1 MDAWVYLAHGQVFA
15 NSQSGNLVLMA
26 IALAGGN
33 TARAVTHLPSL
44 LAFIIGMLASR
55 RSGLAL
61 KRRRLN
67 SRNVRPAAECVILVA
82 LWPFVH
88 RMPDR
93 AVTACVGLIAGVQMT
108 SLSHIGASRNLRQT
122 VQVIGIACL
131 LRHSPQ

>member
-67 SRNVRPAAECVILVA
+67 SRNVRPAAECVMLVA
-82 LWPFVH
+82 LWPFIH

-122 VQVIGIACL
+122 V
-131 LRHSPQ
+131 